1 MSPPLSSD
9 IERAVSER
17 YSAGARAV
25 QPALCC
31 PSTSY
36 DKRYLEAIPQEII
49 DKDYGCGDPT
59 AHCEEGRTVLD
70 LGSGGGK
77 ACYIMSQIVGP
88 TGRVIGVDMN
98 DDMLALARKHKSAI
112 ARKIGYDNV
121 EFRKGRIQDLKTDV
135 DDMDAWL
142 KKHPVRS
149 AADHDAFQAHL
160 RAQAEANPLVAD
172 ESVDLIVSNCVLNLV
187 RTEEK
192 AKLFSEMYRVLAV
205 GGRAVI
211 SDIVSDEYIPEA
223 LQQDEELWSGC
234 ISGAFR
240 EDLFLEAF
248 EQAGFHGIKILNL
261 DETPWQ
267 TVEGI
272 EFRSMTISAYKGKE
286 GPSRECRQAV
296 IYKGPFSAV
305 ADDDEHCYERGAR
318 VAVCAKT
325 FDLLKCGPYR
335 DDFAFIEPHEPVA
348 HDDAEPFDCDRQA
361 LRHPR
366 ETKGMDYNVT
376 ASGDG
381 DCCGTDGCC

>member
-1 MSPPLSSD
+1 MSPPSSTD

-17 YSAGARAV
+17 YSAGAQAV

-31 PSTSY
+31 ASTSY

-59 AHCEEGRTVLD
+59 AYCEKGLRVLD

-88 TGRVIGVDMN
+88 SGRVIGVDMN
-98 DDMLALARKHKSAI
+98 DDMLALAHKHKSAI
-112 ARKIGYDNV
+112 ARKIGHDNV
-121 EFRKGRIQDLKTDV
+121 EFRKGRIQDLKTDIT
-135 DDMDAWL
+135 DTDAWL
-142 KKHPVRS
+142 KKNPVRC
-149 AADHDAFQAHL
+149 AADHDALQAHL
-160 RAQAEANPLVAD
+160 RAQAEERPLVAD
-172 ESVDLIVSNCVLNLV
+172 GSVDLIVSNCVLNLV
-187 RTEEK
+187 RTEER
-192 AKLFSEMYRVLAV
+192 AQLFSEMYRVLAV
-205 GGRAVI
+205 GGRAII
-211 SDIVSDEYIPEA
+211 SDIVCDEDVPEA

-240 EDLFLEAF
+240 EEMFIEAF
-248 EQAGFHGIKILNL
+248 EQAGFHGIEILKL

-272 EFRSMTISAYKGKE
+272 EFRAMTISAYKGKE
-286 GPSRECRQAV
+286 GPCRECKQAV

-305 ADDDEHCYERGAR
+305 ADDDEHLYERGAR

-325 FDLLKCGPYR
+325 FDLLRRGPYR
-335 DDFAFIEPHEPVA
+335 EHFEFIEPHESVA
-348 HDDAEPFDCDRQA
+348 HGDAEPFDCDRQT

-366 ETKGMDYNVT
+366 ETKGIDYDVT
-376 ASGDG
+376 TEPKS
-381 DCCGTDGCC
+381 DCCGTDDCC

>member
-1 MSPPLSSD
+1 MSPHTSTD

-17 YSAGARAV
+17 YSAGAQAV

-31 PSTSY
+31 PATSY
-36 DKRYLEAIPQEII
+36 DKRYLEVIPQEII

-59 AHCEEGRTVLD
+59 AYCEEGQTVLD

-98 DDMLALARKHKSAI
+98 DDMLALARKHQAAI
-112 ARKIGYDNV
+112 ARKVGHDNV
-121 EFRKGRIQDLKTDV
+121 AFRKGRIQEMKTDV

-142 KKHPVRS
+142 KEHPVRS
-149 AADHDAFQAHL
+149 AADYDALQAHL
-160 RAQAEANPLVAD
+160 RAQADASPLVAD
-172 ESVDLIVSNCVLNLV
+172 NSVDLIVSNCVLNLV

-192 AKLFSEMYRVLAV
+192 AKLFAEMYRVLAV

-211 SDIVSDEYIPEA
+211 SDIVSDEDVPDA
-223 LQQDEELWSGC
+223 MQQDEELWSGC

-240 EDLFLEAF
+240 EDLFLAAF
-248 EQAGFHGIKILNL
+248 EQAGFHGIEILKL

-272 EFRSMTISAYKGKE
+272 EFRSMTVSAYKGKE
-286 GPSRECRQAV
+286 GPCRECKQAV
-296 IYKGPFSAV
+296 MYKGPFSVV
-305 ADDDEHCYERGAR
+305 ADDDEHAYERGAR

-325 FDLLKCGPYR
+325 FDLLKRGPYR
-335 DDFAFIEPHEPVA
+335 DQFEFIEPHETVA
-348 HDDAEPFDCDRQA
+348 HDDAGPFDCQRQSF
-361 LRHPR
+361 RHPR
-366 ETKGMDYNVT
+366 ETKGMD
-376 ASGDG
+376 
-381 DCCGTDGCC
+381 